1 MSDETLDEL
10 TRQLQNLIQYRI
22 EDIRADVRAAQARV
36 SGLVNHAALTVGDA
50 AALIEIRRILAD
62 VEKRLETLQIE
73 RGRRYSP

>member
-1 MSDETLDEL
+1 MTDKTLNDLTYEL
-10 TRQLQNLIQYRI
+10 HNLVNHRL
-22 EDIRADVRAAQARV
+22 EDIRADIRAATART
-36 SGLVNHAALTVGDA
+36 SGMINHRAMSVGDC

>member
-1 MSDETLDEL
+1 MSDETLNEL

-50 AALIEIRRILAD
+50 AALIEIKRILAD
-62 VEKRLETLQIE
+62 VESRLENLQRE
-73 RGRRYSP
+73 RGRRYK

>member
-50 AALIEIRRILAD
+50 AALIEIKRILSD
-62 VEKRLETLQIE
+62 VESRLENLQRE
-73 RGRRYSP
+73 RGRRYT

>member
-10 TRQLQNLIQYRI
+10 TRQLQTLIQYRI

-50 AALIEIRRILAD
+50 ASLIEIRRILSD
-62 VEKRLETLQIE
+62 VESRLENLQRE
-73 RGRRYSP
+73 RGRRYT

>member
-36 SGLVNHAALTVGDA
+36 SGLVNHAALTQGDA
-50 AALIEIRRILAD
+50 ASLIEIRRILSD
-62 VEKRLETLQIE
+62 VESRLENLQRE
-73 RGRRYSP
+73 RGRRYS

>member
-1 MSDETLDEL
+1 MSDETLNDL

-50 AALIEIRRILAD
+50 AALIEIKRILAD
-62 VEKRLETLQIE
+62 VESRLENLQRE
-73 RGRRYSP
+73 RGRRYT